1 MMIPAEAVPLVENS
15 AGRSSENRKTAPVRY
30 ASETGY
36 ESSHSAS
43 GEAQDDRSHE
53 RRLHYSDDMPFGP
66 ESAEPHGE
74 RRHGERRHEN
84 KPVLLDTRL
93 RQVLRRKIDTSGIS
107 LKI

>member
-1 MMIPAEAVPLVENS
+1 MMIPAEATLFVENS
-15 AGRSSENRKTAPVRY
+15 AGRSSDNRKTAPVRY

-43 GEAQDDRSHE
+43 DEAQDERSHE
-53 RRLHYSDDMPFGP
+53 RRLYDNDDAIF
-66 ESAEPHGE
+66 EQEHAEPQGE